1 MSSIAM
7 SVFLDSEFGAETELP
22 HAGSALEHPL
32 VFDSAAKELHA
43 LARQG
48 RVEILHE
55 RRAQGGGAD
64 GLIDQ
69 LRFRRLQ

>member
-7 SVFLDSEFGAETELP
+7 SVFLESEFGEVTELP

-32 VFDSAAKELHA
+32 VFDSTARDLHI

-48 RVEILHE
+48 RVEIVHE
-55 RRAQGGGAD
+55 HHAPGPGGD
-64 GLIDQ
+64 RLIDQ
-69 LRFRRLQ
+69 LHFRRLQ